1 VNQSIG
7 TGRDP
12 CVGRYKIDAE
22 FVGRVFEQYIMPLTK
37 EVEVEYLLQRLDIL
51 YDFKP
56 DLERPSKK
64 AKV

>member
-1 VNQSIG
+1 
-7 TGRDP
+7 
-12 CVGRYKIDAE
+12 
-22 FVGRVFEQYIMPLTK
+22 VFEQYIMPLTK